1 MLVMTTEFSMAL
13 AFWLSAGLIFWA
25 YIGYFLL
32 LWLLSLVYTREIQ
45 REDWFPMVTIVIT
58 AYNEERRIRQ
68 KLQNTLALEYPREQM
83 EIIVVSDASTD
94 ATNDIV
100 REFAPQGV
108 KLLVIPERHGKH
120 YGQGRGIRMAS
131 NDLVILTDATT
142 FLADDAVRMIV
153 RSYADPSVG
162 VVSGEDKPNDF
173 DGTSAGEGA
182 YVRYEM
188 KLRSL
193 ENKVGAL
200 VGASGCFFSVR
211 KPLTRTWVDDMSS
224 DFYMP
229 LVARL
234 NGYRAVVD
242 HDALAYYTVLAN
254 PAREFERKVRTVVHG
269 FEVFFRFIKA
279 ANPFRTGFFAL
290 QIWSHKMARW
300 LVPPAMIIAF
310 AANLFLL
317 TDGWFYRATMAAQCL
332 LYGLALLGYLI
343 HPLQKLPPVKIPLF
357 FVMVN
362 WSILV
367 AWYKYLT
374 GQKYVVWDATKR

>member
-1 MLVMTTEFSMAL
+1 MLAMTIEFWFL
-13 AFWLSAGLIFWA
+13 FAFWLSVTLVFWA
-25 YIGYFLL
+25 YIGYPLF
-32 LWLLSLVYTREIQ
+32 LWLLALVYTRPIRRQ
-45 REDWFPMVTIVIT
+45 DWTPPVTIVIT

-68 KLQNTLALEYPREQM
+68 KLENTLALDYPPELL

-94 ATNDIV
+94 RTEAIV
-100 REFAPQGV
+100 GEFAPQGV
-108 KLLVIPERHGKH
+108 KLLVIAERHGKH
-120 YGQGRGIRMAS
+120 YGQGRGIQLAA
-131 NDLVILTDATT
+131 NELVVLTDATT
-142 FLADDAVRMIV
+142 FLADDSVRMIV
-153 RSYADPSVG
+153 RSYADPTVG

-188 KLRSL
+188 KLRWL

-200 VGASGCFFSVR
+200 VGASGCFFSLR
-211 KPLTRTWVDDMSS
+211 KSLTKTWVDDMSS

-254 PAREFERKVRTVVHG
+254 PGKEFERKVRTVVHG
-269 FEVFFRFIKA
+269 FEVFFLFFQA
-279 ANPFRTGFFAL
+279 ANPFRTGIFAVQL
-290 QIWSHKMARW
+290 WSHKMARW
-300 LVPPAMIIAF
+300 LVPVALIVTF
-310 AANLFLL
+310 CANLFLWNA
-317 TDGWFYRATMAAQCL
+317 GWFYQATMVAQSL
-332 LYGLALLGYLI
+332 FYGLALLGYLV
-343 HPLQKLPPVKIPLF
+343 PVLQKSPPVKIPLF

-367 AWYKYLT
+367 AWFKYLT